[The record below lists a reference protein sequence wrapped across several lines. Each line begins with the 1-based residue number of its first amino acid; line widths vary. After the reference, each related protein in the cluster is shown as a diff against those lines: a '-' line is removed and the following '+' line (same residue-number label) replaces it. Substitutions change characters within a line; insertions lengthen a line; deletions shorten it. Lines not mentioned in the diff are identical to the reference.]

1 MITFLER
8 STNVHN
14 LAVVNALLRE
24 FLATGVLYFSIRRLH
39 THTSCFKSYGPKPK
53 WTNCSARTTA
63 YRCTRIYTCVMKRF
77 ENSSILTGR
86 TGARHNRCNMH
97 KSKYDYIQQRNVMM
111 SALGGRR
118 QRTDFFFCLSAQSL
132 PIAEPWDSVLSDLA
146 EVHTLSLLPSQA
158 FLSHPL
164 TSPDFTPPTQRQRWE
179 LELHHRPSDK
189 TPRMNTITNSEQ
201 KIGI

>member
-24 FLATGVLYFSIRRLH
+24 FIATGVLYFSIRRLH
-39 THTSCFKSYGPKPK
+39 THISRFKSYGPKPK
-53 WTNCSARTTA
+53 WTNCSARTTV

-77 ENSSILTGR
+77 ENGSILTGR

-118 QRTDFFFCLSAQSL
+118 QRTDFFFVCLPNRYRSQNREIRCYRISQKST
-132 PIAEPWDSVLSDLA
+132 PSPF
-146 EVHTLSLLPSQA
+146 SLLKPSSHI
-158 FLSHPL
+158 LSHP
-164 TSPDFTPPTQRQRWE
+164 PTV
-179 LELHHRPSDK
+179 LLLHNGSGG
-189 TPRMNTITNSEQ
+189 S
-201 KIGI
+201 